1 MHTTHPMR
9 RSDGAAA
16 EPILEAKEATARFGS
31 REAVI
36 QRASFSIERGGFVF
50 LLGPSGSGKTTL
62 LRLLY
67 GDIRPA
73 EGAVFYE
80 RINLRNMRGRRMAYY
95 RREVSFIFQDFKLLP
110 RRTVFENIG
119 LALRVTGASNRAI
132 RQKVDEIIPR
142 VGLAHRRDAYPS
154 EISGGEQQRVTIARA
169 MVNEPN
175 VLLAD
180 EPTGNL
186 DPRMSTE
193 ILDLFEKFN
202 FRGTT
207 VVVATHDAA
216 MAAARRRRVLRIDR
230 RRVVEDSP

>member
-1 MHTTHPMR
+1 MHTTQPIHNPAGE
-9 RSDGAAA
+9 SGV
-16 EPILEAKEATARFGS
+16 PILEAKEATARFGN

-36 QRASFSIERGGFVF
+36 QRASFTIESGSFVF

-62 LRLLY
+62 LRLLF

-73 EGAVFYE
+73 EGAVFYG
-80 RINLRNMRGRRMAYY
+80 RVNLRNMRGRRMAHY

-110 RRTVFENIG
+110 RRTVFENIA
-119 LALRVTGASNRAI
+119 LALRVTGASNRTI

-154 EISGGEQQRVTIARA
+154 EISGGEQQRVSIARA

-216 MAAARRRRVLRIDR
+216 MAAARRQPILRIER
-230 RRVVEDSP
+230 RRVIEDNG